1 MRAAFFDL
9 DKTIIAKPSVV
20 ALSGPLRARGFI
32 NKRVVA
38 RAIWGQLL
46 FLSFG
51 ADDNKMEKIRRDML
65 KISAGWPADDV
76 RQIVDDTIHDVI
88 EPLIFD
94 EALEL
99 IDFHRSQG
107 DEVWIVSSSPEEIVE
122 PFAAL
127 VGATGAIASRALV
140 DEDNCYTGEL
150 EFFCQGPNKAAAMRE
165 LADERGIDL
174 SESSAYSDSETD
186 VPMFEAVGHPY
197 AVNPDREL
205 RAIAHARGWPTL
217 VFAKPVRPGTRQRPK
232 APFIV
237 GLVALAAVALLRRR
251 RSAPPSA

>member
-1 MRAAFFDL
+1 MTANTTAKIFTTGNSQAVRLPKAF
-9 DKTIIAKPSVV
+9 
-20 ALSGPLRARGFI
+20 R
-32 NKRVVA
+32 
-38 RAIWGQLL
+38 
-46 FLSFG
+46 
-51 ADDNKMEKIRRDML
+51 M
-65 KISAGWPADDV
+65 
-76 RQIVDDTIHDVI
+76 
-88 EPLIFD
+88 
-94 EALEL
+94 
-99 IDFHRSQG
+99 QG

-127 VGATGAIASRALV
+127 VGATGALASRALV
-140 DEDNCYTGEL
+140 DEENCYTGEL
-150 EFFCQGPNKAAAMRE
+150 EFFCQGPNKAVAMRE

>member
-65 KISAGWPADDV
+65 KISAGWPANDV

-99 IDFHRSQG
+99 IDFHRSNG

-127 VGATGAIASRALV
+127 VGATGGSV
-140 DEDNCYTGEL
+140 
-150 EFFCQGPNKAAAMRE
+150 
-165 LADERGIDL
+165 
-174 SESSAYSDSETD
+174 
-186 VPMFEAVGHPY
+186 VAV
-197 AVNPDREL
+197 
-205 RAIAHARGWPTL
+205 
-217 VFAKPVRPGTRQRPK
+217 
-232 APFIV
+232 
-237 GLVALAAVALLRRR
+237 
-251 RSAPPSA
+251 